1 MNKSFQALS
10 VENLTVHYASNLA
23 LFDVSFSIPIQKIVG
38 IIGPNGAGKS
48 TLIKAVLGITP
59 KAHGKIHILE
69 KPVKKN
75 SHLIAYIPQRQSID
89 WNFPITVLEVV
100 FMGGFYRFGFF
111 KRPNQREKDK
121 AIELLKKFGLDH
133 LQKRQIS
140 ELSGGQ
146 QQRLFLARAMMQEAT
161 IYFFD
166 EPFVGV
172 DLATE
177 KMLIETFK
185 ELRQEGKTIFVV
197 HHDLSTIHE
206 YFDWVIL
213 LKQRLVACGNVKEVL
228 TQENLKSAYGIQSS
242 YFEEI
247 LNRSLKQ
254 KQGLL

>member
-1 MNKSFQALS
+1 MNKNYLALS

-23 LFDVSFSIPIQKIVG
+23 LFDVSLSVPSQKIVG

-48 TLIKAVLGITP
+48 TLIKSILGVTP
-59 KAHGKIHILE
+59 KVHGKIEIFGKSVDE
-69 KPVKKN
+69 MSKE
-75 SHLIAYIPQRQSID
+75 IAYIPQRQSID
-89 WNFPITVLEVV
+89 WTFPITVMEVV
-100 FMGGFYRFGFF
+100 LMGGFSRFGFF
-111 KRPNQREKDK
+111 KRPSQEEKNK
-121 AIELLKKFGLDH
+121 ALNLLNKFGLQH

-146 QQRLFLARAMMQEAT
+146 QQRLFLARALMQEAN

-172 DLATE
+172 DLTTE
-177 KMLIETFK
+177 KMLVETFK
-185 ELRQEGKTIFVV
+185 TLKKEGKTIFIV

-206 YFDWVIL
+206 YFDWIIL
-213 LKQRLVACGNVKEVL
+213 LKQRLVACGCIDTAL
-228 TQENLKSAYGIQSS
+228 TKENLNAAYGLQAT

-254 KQGLL
+254 KQGLV

>member
-10 VENLTVHYASNLA
+10 IENLTVNYASNLA
-23 LFDVSFSIPIQKIVG
+23 LFDISFSVPIQKIVG

-59 KAHGKIHILE
+59 KSHGKIYILDQ
-69 KPVKKN
+69 PVSKN
-75 SHLIAYIPQRQSID
+75 AHLIAYIPQRQSID

-100 FMGGFYRFGFF
+100 LMGGFHRYGFF
-111 KRPNQREKDK
+111 KRPNNEEKQK
-121 AIELLKKFGLDH
+121 AFQLLKKFGLDR

-177 KMLIETFK
+177 KMLIQTFK
-185 ELRQEGKTIFVV
+185 ELRNQGKTIFVV

-213 LKQRLVACGNVKEVL
+213 LKQRLVACGSVQEVL
-228 TQENLKSAYGIQSS
+228 NHENLKSAYGIQAS

-247 LNRSLKQ
+247 LNRSLRQ
-254 KQGLL
+254 KQGLI